1 MNVLIDRIYMLIIC
15 YPIVIHKF
23 IQIYEISK
31 CLPCNWKLNI
41 FCKFDVETYS
51 LHMGK
56 REGIIRDSDQ
66 MLLEQFTAYFRLYEN
81 PLYNFALKTVQSEI
95 LARDIIQEVF
105 IKLWSI
111 RERFSQIDNMEDYL
125 YRMVR
130 NKVMDVLRQLANDRK
145 LRTEY
150 FNGHQWEDTN
160 VYDTIVLKEYEVALS
175 EAVSQLPPQRRI
187 IYQLSHVEGKSRKEI
202 ASKLNISP
210 STVKNQLTAAM
221 AYLRSVIKD
230 HVKLF

>member
-1 MNVLIDRIYMLIIC
+1 
-15 YPIVIHKF
+15 
-23 IQIYEISK
+23 
-31 CLPCNWKLNI
+31 
-41 FCKFDVETYS
+41 
-51 LHMGK
+51 MGK